1 VSRKLSPSSA
11 DGPFEQWVGH
21 VINPQKPNFT
31 KVGLLGVILVHRC
44 GEESRYGGTLTTKLL
59 GNNFYRQSMQ
69 IDISFSDMPLLLL
82 MYFS

>member
-11 DGPFEQWVGH
+11 DGPFEQRVGH

-31 KVGLLGVILVHRC
+31 KVELLDILVERR

>member
-1 VSRKLSPSSA
+1 MSRKLSPSSA

-21 VINPQKPNFT
+21 VITPPSPTLRKL
-31 KVGLLGVILVHRC
+31 GLGGILVDRRR
-44 GEESRYGGTLTTKLL
+44 EESRYGGTLTTKLL

-69 IDISFSDMPLLLL
+69 IDISFSGMPLFLL

>member
-21 VINPQKPNFT
+21 VINPPKPNFT
-31 KVGLLGVILVHRC
+31 KVELLDILVERR
-44 GEESRYGGTLTTKLL
+44 GEESLYGGTLTTKLL

-69 IDISFSDMPLLLL
+69 IDISFSGMPLFLLI
-82 MYFS
+82 YFS